1 MSDKTIM
8 LICVILIDAE
18 VLLNPLPFF
27 MRLISKFPKMAL
39 KERFL
44 MKRVTQPFN
53 DAQTTLTM
61 QQLIRRHSL
70 TALSCIK
77 YLLSLKNESFFNLI
91 STFTTDINR
100 MVSKS
105 VLGVVKISESGTLTW
120 TKITISEKTP
130 ASISESDGLLLSYSR
145 KKRTIALT
153 QPFMATR
160 ICVITFSTI
169 VLIALVVSF

>member
-105 VLGVVKISESGTLTW
+105 VLGVVKISESGTLT
-120 TKITISEKTP
+120 
-130 ASISESDGLLLSYSR
+130 
-145 KKRTIALT
+145 
-153 QPFMATR
+153 
-160 ICVITFSTI
+160 
-169 VLIALVVSF
+169 